1 MAGTTDLA
9 KLKRVDPCSQG
20 GCIVSHAPGTGK
32 TTLTMV
38 FLQTYLQLFPK
49 CLPIIIAPANIL
61 LTWEDELRKWN
72 IGIPFHNLNNSEL
85 SGKEKLINEVDWSGN
100 QKQNKDAIRMVKLF
114 SWYKEKSILLI
125 SYNLYEKLAGA
136 TSEGDG
142 KKEKKNS
149 KMKKKRRNVQGQGST
164 LKVEWERFCVTI
176 LVC

>member
-1 MAGTTDLA
+1 MVLLYVFCIEINGRKTFHVYIYIFSQLVLTNE
-9 KLKRVDPCSQG
+9 KL
-20 GCIVSHAPGTGK
+20 
-32 TTLTMV
+32 
-38 FLQTYLQLFPK
+38 
-49 CLPIIIAPANIL
+49 
-61 LTWEDELRKWN
+61 
-72 IGIPFHNLNNSEL
+72 
-85 SGKEKLINEVDWSGN
+85 KEKLINEVDWSGN

>member
-9 KLKRVDPCSQG
+9 KLKRVDPCSEG

-32 TTLTMV
+32 TRLTMV
-38 FLQTYLQLFPK
+38 FLQTYLQSFPK
-49 CLPIIIAPANIL
+49 CRPIIIASANIL
-61 LTWEDELRKWN
+61 LTWEDELRKSN

-85 SGKEKLINEVDWSGN
+85 SREEKLINEVDWSGN